1 MLHGLTGRRTYGV
14 LPFQHGLGIDEED
27 GLRVSLRGAVRE
39 SVVAPP
45 VGDDVLRVA
54 VCAVPLMSNFTDVDA
69 LAAEPG
75 VVVRFVD
82 RAEELVDADLV
93 VVPGTRGTVRALRW
107 LRERG
112 LADALARRAAEGRP
126 VLGICGGFQVLGEH
140 IEDDVES
147 REGSV
152 AGLGLLPVRVRFAR
166 EKTLARPVGE
176 ALGEPVEGYEIHHG
190 VAEVAGGEAFLDG
203 CRVGEMWG
211 THWHGSLESDGFRR
225 RFLAGW
231 RGRPAPLRPRARTS
245 FAALREEQLDLLG
258 DLIEE
263 HADTDALLSLIEKG
277 APAGLPFIAPGAPVT
292 GGPGTRPRPPR
303 PLPERSFECHHAP
316 RHQGGPV
323 STPYPFTAL
332 VGQDDLRLALLLNAV
347 SPAVGGVLVR
357 GEKGTAKST
366 AVRALSALLPEV
378 PVVAGCRF
386 SLRPGRRR
394 PELPRRPA
402 RGGRRAARPA
412 RMVELPVGASEDR
425 LVGALDI
432 ERALA
437 EGVKAFEPGLLADA
451 HRGILYVD
459 EVNLLH
465 DHLVDLLL
473 DAAAMGASYV
483 EREGVSV
490 RHAARFLL
498 VGTMNPE
505 EGELRPQLLDRF
517 GLTVEV
523 AASRETDQR
532 VEVVRRRL
540 AHDDDP
546 EAFAGR
552 WADEEAALR
561 DRVVAARA
569 LLPQVVLGDGAL
581 RQIAATCAAFEVDGM
596 RADIVMAR
604 TATAL
609 AAWAGR
615 TDVRSEDVRQAA
627 LLALPHRRRRN
638 PFDAPGLDEDKL
650 DETLDE
656 AREDDAPEPPGSP
669 EPPEGDDDPDGGPGG
684 GGGQPPADGGPDSPG
699 LPPQQSRDQAEDR
712 NQGEGAGQEDA
723 PAPQAPAAGG
733 PGEQGAVSAA
743 EPFRTRMLSVPGIG
757 EGAAGRRSRART
769 EHGRTTGS
777 RRPRGALTKLHLAAT
792 VQAAAPHQRA
802 RGRSGTGLV
811 VRRDDLRQATREG
824 REGNLVLFVVDASGS
839 MAARQRMSAV
849 KGAVLSLL
857 LDAYQRRDK
866 VGLVTFRGS
875 AAEVALPPTSSV
887 DAAAARLE
895 TLPTGGRT
903 PLAAGLLRAHD
914 VLRVE
919 RLRDAAR
926 RPLLVV
932 VTDGRATGGVE
943 PVAQAGRAARLFAAD
958 GVASVVVDCE
968 SGYVRLGLAG
978 QLAGELGG
986 TAVTLDELR
995 ADSIAGL
1002 VKDVQ
1007 GHGNHS
1013 RKAA

>member
-1 MLHGLTGRRTYGV
+1 M
-14 LPFQHGLGIDEED
+14 
-27 GLRVSLRGAVRE
+27 
-39 SVVAPP
+39 
-45 VGDDVLRVA
+45 
-54 VCAVPLMSNFTDVDA
+54 
-69 LAAEPG
+69 
-75 VVVRFVD
+75 
-82 RAEELVDADLV
+82 
-93 VVPGTRGTVRALRW
+93 
-107 LRERG
+107 
-112 LADALARRAAEGRP
+112 
-126 VLGICGGFQVLGEH
+126 
-140 IEDDVES
+140 
-147 REGSV
+147 
-152 AGLGLLPVRVRFAR
+152 
-166 EKTLARPVGE
+166 
-176 ALGEPVEGYEIHHG
+176 
-190 VAEVAGGEAFLDG
+190 
-203 CRVGEMWG
+203 
-211 THWHGSLESDGFRR
+211 
-225 RFLAGW
+225 
-231 RGRPAPLRPRARTS
+231 
-245 FAALREEQLDLLG
+245 
-258 DLIEE
+258 
-263 HADTDALLSLIEKG
+263 
-277 APAGLPFIAPGAPVT
+277 
-292 GGPGTRPRPPR
+292 
-303 PLPERSFECHHAP
+303 
-316 RHQGGPV
+316 
-323 STPYPFTAL
+323 STPFPFTAV

-378 PVVAGCRF
+378 DVVSGCRF
-386 SLRPGRRR
+386 SCDPAAPDPACPDGPHAPG
-394 PELPRRPA
+394 A
-402 RGGRRAARPA
+402 YASRPA

-523 AASRETDQR
+523 AASREPDQR

-540 AHDDDP
+540 AYDDDP
-546 EAFAGR
+546 IAFAAR
-552 WADEEAALR
+552 WADEEATVR
-561 DRVVAARA
+561 QRIVAARE
-569 LLPQVVLGDGAL
+569 LLPSVRLGDGAL

-615 TDVRSEDVRQAA
+615 TDVLAEDVRQAA

-650 DETLDE
+650 DETLE
-656 AREDDAPEPPGSP
+656 EFSGEGEGGAG
-669 EPPEGDDDPDGGPGG
+669 EGDDDPGPDGPGG
-684 GGGQPPADGGPDSPG
+684 GGGRPAPDSGPDGGDTSARPG
-699 LPPQQSRDQAEDR
+699 AAEDAEP
-712 NQGEGAGQEDA
+712 QASGAGSGE
-723 PAPQAPAAGG
+723 QAPAR
-733 PGEQGAVSAA
+733 AA
-743 EPFRTRMLSVPGIG
+743 EPFRAKVLSVPGIG

-769 EHGRTTGS
+769 EHGRTTGA
-777 RRPRGALTKLHLAAT
+777 RRPRGTLSKLHLAAT
-792 VQAAAPHQRA
+792 VLAAAPHQRA
-802 RGRSGTGLV
+802 RGRCGPGLV

-839 MAARQRMSAV
+839 MAARQRMGAV

-866 VGLVTFRGS
+866 VGLVTFRGTD
-875 AAEVALPPTSSV
+875 AQVALPPTSSV

-895 TLPTGGRT
+895 KLPTGGRT
-903 PLAAGLLRAHD
+903 PLAAGLLKAHE

-919 RLRDAAR
+919 RLRDPAR
-926 RPLLVV
+926 RGLVVV
-932 VTDGRATGGVE
+932 VTDGRATGGPE
-943 PVAQAGRAARLFAAD
+943 PVALAGRAARLFAAEQ
-958 GVASVVVDCE
+958 VASVVVDCE
-968 SGYVRLGLAG
+968 SGPVRLGLAG

-1002 VKDVQ
+1002 VRDVQ
-1007 GHGNHS
+1007 GT
-1013 RKAA
+1013 RRAA

>member
-1 MLHGLTGRRTYGV
+1 
-14 LPFQHGLGIDEED
+14 
-27 GLRVSLRGAVRE
+27 
-39 SVVAPP
+39 
-45 VGDDVLRVA
+45 
-54 VCAVPLMSNFTDVDA
+54 MS
-69 LAAEPG
+69 
-75 VVVRFVD
+75 
-82 RAEELVDADLV
+82 
-93 VVPGTRGTVRALRW
+93 
-107 LRERG
+107 
-112 LADALARRAAEGRP
+112 
-126 VLGICGGFQVLGEH
+126 
-140 IEDDVES
+140 
-147 REGSV
+147 
-152 AGLGLLPVRVRFAR
+152 
-166 EKTLARPVGE
+166 
-176 ALGEPVEGYEIHHG
+176 
-190 VAEVAGGEAFLDG
+190 
-203 CRVGEMWG
+203 
-211 THWHGSLESDGFRR
+211 THF
-225 RFLAGW
+225 
-231 RGRPAPLRPRARTS
+231 
-245 FAALREEQLDLLG
+245 
-258 DLIEE
+258 
-263 HADTDALLSLIEKG
+263 
-277 APAGLPFIAPGAPVT
+277 
-292 GGPGTRPRPPR
+292 
-303 PLPERSFECHHAP
+303 
-316 RHQGGPV
+316 
-323 STPYPFTAL
+323 PFTAV
-332 VGQDDLRLALLLNAV
+332 VGQGDLQLALLLNAI
-347 SPAVGGVLVR
+347 SPRIGGVLVR

-366 AVRALSALLPEV
+366 AVRALAALLPPVEV
-378 PVVAGCRF
+378 VVGCRF
-386 SLRPGRRR
+386 SCDPVQPDPACPDGPHEPAFETRPS
-394 PELPRRPA
+394 
-402 RGGRRAARPA
+402 

-432 ERALA
+432 ERALS

-523 AASRETDQR
+523 AASREPDQR

-540 AHDDDP
+540 AYDDDP
-546 EAFAGR
+546 AGFAAR
-552 WADEEAALR
+552 WADEEAGVR
-561 DRVVAARA
+561 QRVVAARE
-569 LLPQVVLGDGAL
+569 LLPSVVLGDGAL
-581 RQIAATCAAFEVDGM
+581 LQIAATCAAFEVDGM

-615 TDVRSEDVRQAA
+615 TEVLAEDVRQAA

-650 DETLDE
+650 DETLE
-656 AREDDAPEPPGSP
+656 EFAEPPQNPQDPQNPHDSQDRQDQQDP
-669 EPPEGDDDPDGGPGG
+669 QDPQGDDDPDPGPDGPG
-684 GGGQPPADGGPDSPG
+684 GGGQPPAPETDGPQGGDGGG
-699 LPPQQSRDQAEDR
+699 QAES
-712 NQGEGAGQEDA
+712 GESV
-723 PAPQAPAAGG
+723 PAQAPAAG
-733 PGEQGAVSAA
+733 EQSAVRAA
-743 EPFRTRMLSVPGIG
+743 EPFRTKVLSVPGLG

-769 EHGRTTGS
+769 EHGRTTGA

-792 VQAAAPHQRA
+792 VQAAAPHQRT
-802 RGRSGTGLV
+802 RGRSGPGLV

-839 MAARQRMSAV
+839 MAARQRMGAV

-895 TLPTGGRT
+895 SLPTGGRT
-903 PLAAGLLRAHD
+903 PLAAGLLKAHD

-919 RLRDAAR
+919 RLRDPAR
-926 RPLLVV
+926 RPLVVV
-932 VTDGRATGGVE
+932 VTDGRATGGPE
-943 PVAQAGRAARLFAAD
+943 PVAHAGRAARLFAAE
-958 GVASVVVDCE
+958 GHASVVVDCE
-968 SGYVRLGLAG
+968 SGHVRLGLAG

-1002 VKDVQ
+1002 VRDVQ
-1007 GHGNHS
+1007 GAQRAQGTQGTQGTS
-1013 RKAA
+1013 RRAA

>member
-1 MLHGLTGRRTYGV
+1 MTI
-14 LPFQHGLGIDEED
+14 PF
-27 GLRVSLRGAVRE
+27 
-39 SVVAPP
+39 
-45 VGDDVLRVA
+45 
-54 VCAVPLMSNFTDVDA
+54 
-69 LAAEPG
+69 
-75 VVVRFVD
+75 
-82 RAEELVDADLV
+82 
-93 VVPGTRGTVRALRW
+93 
-107 LRERG
+107 
-112 LADALARRAAEGRP
+112 
-126 VLGICGGFQVLGEH
+126 
-140 IEDDVES
+140 
-147 REGSV
+147 
-152 AGLGLLPVRVRFAR
+152 
-166 EKTLARPVGE
+166 
-176 ALGEPVEGYEIHHG
+176 
-190 VAEVAGGEAFLDG
+190 
-203 CRVGEMWG
+203 
-211 THWHGSLESDGFRR
+211 
-225 RFLAGW
+225 
-231 RGRPAPLRPRARTS
+231 
-245 FAALREEQLDLLG
+245 
-258 DLIEE
+258 
-263 HADTDALLSLIEKG
+263 
-277 APAGLPFIAPGAPVT
+277 
-292 GGPGTRPRPPR
+292 
-303 PLPERSFECHHAP
+303 
-316 RHQGGPV
+316 
-323 STPYPFTAL
+323 PFTAV

-378 PVVAGCRF
+378 GVVAGCRF
-386 SLRPGRRR
+386 SCDPAAPDPACPDGPHEAAPGVR
-394 PELPRRPA
+394 
-402 RGGRRAARPA
+402 RPA

-523 AASRETDQR
+523 AASREPDQR

-540 AHDDDP
+540 AYDDDP
-546 EAFAGR
+546 AGFAAR
-552 WADEEAALR
+552 WADEEAAVR
-561 DRVVAARA
+561 ARIVAARA
-569 LLPQVVLGDGAL
+569 LLPRVRLGDGAL

-615 TDVRSEDVRQAA
+615 TEVLAEDVRQAA

-638 PFDAPGLDEDKL
+638 PFDAPGLDEDRL
-650 DETLDE
+650 DETLE
-656 AREDDAPEPPGSP
+656 QFS
-669 EPPEGDDDPDGGPGG
+669 GDDDPETDPGTDPDADPDPDGPDGPGG
-684 GGGQPPADGGPDSPG
+684 GGGGGGQPSPDEGPQGGDAGARPEAG
-699 LPPQQSRDQAEDR
+699 EA
-712 NQGEGAGQEDA
+712 GEGGEH
-723 PAPQAPAAGG
+723 QAPGSREQAA
-733 PGEQGAVSAA
+733 ARAS
-743 EPFRTRMLSVPGIG
+743 EPFRTKVLSVPGIG

-769 EHGRTTGS
+769 EHGRTTGA
-777 RRPRGALTKLHLAAT
+777 RRPRGTLTKLHLAAT

-802 RGRSGTGLV
+802 RGRSGPGLV

-866 VGLVTFRGS
+866 VGLVTFRG
-875 AAEVALPPTSSV
+875 AVAEVALPPTSSV
-887 DAAAARLE
+887 DAAAVRLE
-895 TLPTGGRT
+895 SLPTGGRT

-919 RLRDAAR
+919 RLRDPAR
-926 RPLLVV
+926 RALVVV
-932 VTDGRATGGVE
+932 VTDGRATGGPE
-943 PVAQAGRAARLFAAD
+943 PVATAGRAARLFAAD

-968 SGYVRLGLAG
+968 SGPVRLGLAG

-1002 VKDVQ
+1002 VRDVQ
-1007 GHGNHS
+1007 GTS
-1013 RKAA
+1013 RRAA

>member
-1 MLHGLTGRRTYGV
+1 MTT
-14 LPFQHGLGIDEED
+14 PF
-27 GLRVSLRGAVRE
+27 
-39 SVVAPP
+39 
-45 VGDDVLRVA
+45 
-54 VCAVPLMSNFTDVDA
+54 
-69 LAAEPG
+69 
-75 VVVRFVD
+75 
-82 RAEELVDADLV
+82 
-93 VVPGTRGTVRALRW
+93 
-107 LRERG
+107 
-112 LADALARRAAEGRP
+112 
-126 VLGICGGFQVLGEH
+126 
-140 IEDDVES
+140 
-147 REGSV
+147 
-152 AGLGLLPVRVRFAR
+152 
-166 EKTLARPVGE
+166 
-176 ALGEPVEGYEIHHG
+176 
-190 VAEVAGGEAFLDG
+190 
-203 CRVGEMWG
+203 
-211 THWHGSLESDGFRR
+211 
-225 RFLAGW
+225 
-231 RGRPAPLRPRARTS
+231 
-245 FAALREEQLDLLG
+245 
-258 DLIEE
+258 
-263 HADTDALLSLIEKG
+263 
-277 APAGLPFIAPGAPVT
+277 
-292 GGPGTRPRPPR
+292 
-303 PLPERSFECHHAP
+303 
-316 RHQGGPV
+316 
-323 STPYPFTAL
+323 PFTAV

-366 AVRALSALLPEV
+366 AVRALSALLPRVAVV
-378 PVVAGCRF
+378 PGCRF
-386 SLRPGRRR
+386 SCD
-394 PELPRRPA
+394 PA
-402 RGGRRAARPA
+402 APAPSCPDGPHRTGEGAERPA

-523 AASRETDQR
+523 AASREPDQR

-540 AHDDDP
+540 AYDDDP
-546 EAFAGR
+546 GAFAAR
-552 WADEEAALR
+552 WAGEEAAVR
-561 DRVVAARA
+561 QRIVAARE
-569 LLPQVVLGDGAL
+569 LLPRVRLGDGAL

-615 TDVRSEDVRQAA
+615 TEVLAEDVRQAA

-650 DETLDE
+650 DETLE
-656 AREDDAPEPPGSP
+656 QFSGEGED
-669 EPPEGDDDPDGGPGG
+669 EGDDDPDPGPEGPGG
-684 GGGQPPADGGPDSPG
+684 GGGQPAPDGGPEDDG
-699 LPPQQSRDQAEDR
+699 GAAAPPE
-712 NQGEGAGQEDA
+712 NGAGGQPQPSGGQE
-723 PAPQAPAAGG
+723 QPAAR
-733 PGEQGAVSAA
+733 AA
-743 EPFRTRMLSVPGIG
+743 EPFRTKVLSVPGVG

-769 EHGRTTGS
+769 EHGRTTGA

-792 VQAAAPHQRA
+792 VLAAAPHQRA
-802 RGRSGTGLV
+802 RGRSGPGLV

-875 AAEVALPPTSSV
+875 AADLALPPTSSV
-887 DAAAARLE
+887 DAAAVRLE
-895 TLPTGGRT
+895 SLPTGGRT
-903 PLAAGLLRAHD
+903 PLAAGLLKAHEA
-914 VLRVE
+914 LRVE
-919 RLRDAAR
+919 RLRDPAR
-926 RPLLVV
+926 RPLVVV
-932 VTDGRATGGVE
+932 VTDGRATGGPE
-943 PVAQAGRAARLFAAD
+943 PVALAGRAARLFAAE

-968 SGYVRLGLAG
+968 SGPVRLGLAG
-978 QLAGELGG
+978 RLAGDLGG

-1002 VKDVQ
+1002 VRDVQ
-1007 GHGNHS
+1007 GTS
-1013 RKAA
+1013 RRAA

>member
-1 MLHGLTGRRTYGV
+1 MTT
-14 LPFQHGLGIDEED
+14 PF
-27 GLRVSLRGAVRE
+27 
-39 SVVAPP
+39 
-45 VGDDVLRVA
+45 
-54 VCAVPLMSNFTDVDA
+54 
-69 LAAEPG
+69 
-75 VVVRFVD
+75 
-82 RAEELVDADLV
+82 
-93 VVPGTRGTVRALRW
+93 
-107 LRERG
+107 
-112 LADALARRAAEGRP
+112 
-126 VLGICGGFQVLGEH
+126 
-140 IEDDVES
+140 
-147 REGSV
+147 
-152 AGLGLLPVRVRFAR
+152 
-166 EKTLARPVGE
+166 
-176 ALGEPVEGYEIHHG
+176 
-190 VAEVAGGEAFLDG
+190 
-203 CRVGEMWG
+203 
-211 THWHGSLESDGFRR
+211 
-225 RFLAGW
+225 
-231 RGRPAPLRPRARTS
+231 
-245 FAALREEQLDLLG
+245 
-258 DLIEE
+258 
-263 HADTDALLSLIEKG
+263 
-277 APAGLPFIAPGAPVT
+277 
-292 GGPGTRPRPPR
+292 
-303 PLPERSFECHHAP
+303 
-316 RHQGGPV
+316 
-323 STPYPFTAL
+323 PFTAV

-366 AVRALSALLPEV
+366 AVRALSALLPQV

-386 SLRPGRRR
+386 SCDPAKPDPACPDGPHEPGNGT
-394 PELPRRPA
+394 E
-402 RGGRRAARPA
+402 RPA

-523 AASRETDQR
+523 AASREPEQR

-540 AHDDDP
+540 AYDDDP
-546 EAFAGR
+546 AGFAAR
-552 WADEEAALR
+552 WADEEAAVR
-561 DRVVAARA
+561 QRIVAARE
-569 LLPQVVLGDGAL
+569 LLPSVRLGDGAL

-615 TDVRSEDVRQAA
+615 TEVLAEDVRQAA

-650 DETLDE
+650 DETLE
-656 AREDDAPEPPGSP
+656 EFS
-669 EPPEGDDDPDGGPGG
+669 GDDEPDPDADPDGPGG
-684 GGGQPPADGGPDSPG
+684 GGGGRPSPDEGPQGGDTGARPE
-699 LPPQQSRDQAEDR
+699 A
-712 NQGEGAGQEDA
+712 GEGGE
-723 PAPQAPAAGG
+723 PQAAGS
-733 PGEQGAVSAA
+733 GEQSPARSA
-743 EPFRTRMLSVPGIG
+743 EPFRTKVLSVPGVG

-769 EHGRTTGS
+769 EHGRTTGA
-777 RRPRGALTKLHLAAT
+777 RRPQGSLTKLHLAAT

-802 RGRSGTGLV
+802 RGRSGPGLV

-895 TLPTGGRT
+895 SLPTGGRT

-919 RLRDAAR
+919 RLRDPAR
-926 RPLLVV
+926 RALVVV
-932 VTDGRATGGVE
+932 VTDGRATGGAE
-943 PVAQAGRAARLFAAD
+943 PVALAGRAARLFAAD

-968 SGYVRLGLAG
+968 SGPVRLGLAG
-978 QLAGELGG
+978 RLADELGG
-986 TAVTLDELR
+986 AAVTLEALR

-1002 VKDVQ
+1002 VRDVQ
-1007 GHGNHS
+1007 GTS
-1013 RKAA
+1013 RRAA

>member
-1 MLHGLTGRRTYGV
+1 MTT
-14 LPFQHGLGIDEED
+14 PF
-27 GLRVSLRGAVRE
+27 
-39 SVVAPP
+39 
-45 VGDDVLRVA
+45 
-54 VCAVPLMSNFTDVDA
+54 
-69 LAAEPG
+69 
-75 VVVRFVD
+75 
-82 RAEELVDADLV
+82 
-93 VVPGTRGTVRALRW
+93 
-107 LRERG
+107 
-112 LADALARRAAEGRP
+112 
-126 VLGICGGFQVLGEH
+126 
-140 IEDDVES
+140 
-147 REGSV
+147 
-152 AGLGLLPVRVRFAR
+152 
-166 EKTLARPVGE
+166 
-176 ALGEPVEGYEIHHG
+176 
-190 VAEVAGGEAFLDG
+190 
-203 CRVGEMWG
+203 
-211 THWHGSLESDGFRR
+211 
-225 RFLAGW
+225 
-231 RGRPAPLRPRARTS
+231 
-245 FAALREEQLDLLG
+245 
-258 DLIEE
+258 
-263 HADTDALLSLIEKG
+263 
-277 APAGLPFIAPGAPVT
+277 
-292 GGPGTRPRPPR
+292 
-303 PLPERSFECHHAP
+303 
-316 RHQGGPV
+316 
-323 STPYPFTAL
+323 PFTAV

-378 PVVAGCRF
+378 PVVPGCRF
-386 SLRPGRRR
+386 SCDPSAPDPGC
-394 PELPRRPA
+394 PDGPHES
-402 RGGRRAARPA
+402 GGGTARPA

-473 DAAAMGASYV
+473 DAAAMGSSHV

-523 AASRETDQR
+523 AASREPDQR

-546 EAFAGR
+546 AAFAAR
-552 WADEEAALR
+552 WADEEAAVR
-561 DRVVAARA
+561 ARITAARE
-569 LLPQVVLGDGAL
+569 LLPQVRLGDGAL

-615 TDVRSEDVRQAA
+615 TEVLAEDVRQAA

-650 DETLDE
+650 DETLE
-656 AREDDAPEPPGSP
+656 RFSGED
-669 EPPEGDDDPDGGPGG
+669 EGDDDPGPDGPGGGG
-684 GGGQPPADGGPDSPG
+684 GGGQPPSEGPGGGDTGARPEAGEDGE
-699 LPPQQSRDQAEDR
+699 PQPS
-712 NQGEGAGQEDA
+712 GAGA
-723 PAPQAPAAGG
+723 
-733 PGEQGAVSAA
+733 GEQSAVRAA
-743 EPFRTRMLSVPGIG
+743 EPFRTKVLSVPGLG

-769 EHGRTTGS
+769 EHGRTTGA

-792 VQAAAPHQRA
+792 VRAAAPHQRA
-802 RGRSGTGLV
+802 RGRSGPGLV

-875 AAEVALPPTSSV
+875 GADVALPPTSSV

-895 TLPTGGRT
+895 SLPTGGRT
-903 PLAAGLLRAHD
+903 PLAAGLLKAHE

-919 RLRDAAR
+919 RLRDPAR
-926 RPLLVV
+926 RPLVVV
-932 VTDGRATGGVE
+932 VTDGRATGGPE
-943 PVAQAGRAARLFAAD
+943 PVALAGRAARLFAAG

-968 SGYVRLGLAG
+968 AGPVRLGLAG
-978 QLAGELGG
+978 RLAGDLGG

-1007 GHGNHS
+1007 GN
-1013 RKAA
+1013 RRAA

>member
-1 MLHGLTGRRTYGV
+1 MTT
-14 LPFQHGLGIDEED
+14 PF
-27 GLRVSLRGAVRE
+27 
-39 SVVAPP
+39 
-45 VGDDVLRVA
+45 
-54 VCAVPLMSNFTDVDA
+54 
-69 LAAEPG
+69 
-75 VVVRFVD
+75 
-82 RAEELVDADLV
+82 
-93 VVPGTRGTVRALRW
+93 
-107 LRERG
+107 
-112 LADALARRAAEGRP
+112 
-126 VLGICGGFQVLGEH
+126 
-140 IEDDVES
+140 
-147 REGSV
+147 
-152 AGLGLLPVRVRFAR
+152 
-166 EKTLARPVGE
+166 
-176 ALGEPVEGYEIHHG
+176 
-190 VAEVAGGEAFLDG
+190 
-203 CRVGEMWG
+203 
-211 THWHGSLESDGFRR
+211 
-225 RFLAGW
+225 
-231 RGRPAPLRPRARTS
+231 
-245 FAALREEQLDLLG
+245 
-258 DLIEE
+258 
-263 HADTDALLSLIEKG
+263 
-277 APAGLPFIAPGAPVT
+277 
-292 GGPGTRPRPPR
+292 
-303 PLPERSFECHHAP
+303 
-316 RHQGGPV
+316 
-323 STPYPFTAL
+323 PFTAV

-366 AVRALSALLPEV
+366 AVRALSALMPTLD
-378 PVVAGCRF
+378 VVSGCRF
-386 SLRPGRRR
+386 SCDPGS
-394 PELPRRPA
+394 PDPGCPDGPHEPGA
-402 RGGRRAARPA
+402 FETRAA

-432 ERALA
+432 ERALS

-523 AASRETDQR
+523 AASREPDQR

-540 AHDDDP
+540 AYDDDP
-546 EAFAGR
+546 GGFAAR
-552 WADEEAALR
+552 WAEEEDAVRAR
-561 DRVVAARA
+561 IVAARE
-569 LLPQVVLGDGAL
+569 LLPSVRLGDGAL

-615 TDVRSEDVRQAA
+615 TDVLAEDVRQAA

-650 DETLDE
+650 DETLE
-656 AREDDAPEPPGSP
+656 EFGGSD
-669 EPPEGDDDPDGGPGG
+669 DDDPDPDPGPDGPGG
-684 GGGQPPADGGPDSPG
+684 GGGGGGQPEPDDAPQGDGDAGAARPEAGEDG
-699 LPPQQSRDQAEDR
+699 QPQPS
-712 NQGEGAGQEDA
+712 GAGEQS
-723 PAPQAPAAGG
+723 AAG
-733 PGEQGAVSAA
+733 AS
-743 EPFRTRMLSVPGIG
+743 EPFRTKVLSVPGIG

-769 EHGRTTGS
+769 EHGRTTGA

-802 RGRSGTGLV
+802 RGRSGRGLV

-875 AAEVALPPTSSV
+875 GADVALPPTSSV

-919 RLRDAAR
+919 RLRDPAR
-926 RPLLVV
+926 RPLVV
-932 VTDGRATGGVE
+932 LVTDGRATGGPE
-943 PVAQAGRAARLFAAD
+943 PVALAGRAARLFAAD

-968 SGYVRLGLAG
+968 SGPVRLGLAG

-1007 GHGNHS
+1007 
-1013 RKAA
+1013 RRAA

>member
-1 MLHGLTGRRTYGV
+1 MTT
-14 LPFQHGLGIDEED
+14 PF
-27 GLRVSLRGAVRE
+27 
-39 SVVAPP
+39 
-45 VGDDVLRVA
+45 
-54 VCAVPLMSNFTDVDA
+54 
-69 LAAEPG
+69 
-75 VVVRFVD
+75 
-82 RAEELVDADLV
+82 
-93 VVPGTRGTVRALRW
+93 
-107 LRERG
+107 
-112 LADALARRAAEGRP
+112 
-126 VLGICGGFQVLGEH
+126 
-140 IEDDVES
+140 
-147 REGSV
+147 
-152 AGLGLLPVRVRFAR
+152 
-166 EKTLARPVGE
+166 
-176 ALGEPVEGYEIHHG
+176 
-190 VAEVAGGEAFLDG
+190 
-203 CRVGEMWG
+203 
-211 THWHGSLESDGFRR
+211 
-225 RFLAGW
+225 
-231 RGRPAPLRPRARTS
+231 
-245 FAALREEQLDLLG
+245 
-258 DLIEE
+258 
-263 HADTDALLSLIEKG
+263 
-277 APAGLPFIAPGAPVT
+277 
-292 GGPGTRPRPPR
+292 
-303 PLPERSFECHHAP
+303 
-316 RHQGGPV
+316 
-323 STPYPFTAL
+323 PFTAV

-366 AVRALSALLPEV
+366 AVRALTALMPTLD
-378 PVVAGCRF
+378 VVSGCRF
-386 SLRPGRRR
+386 SCDPGS
-394 PELPRRPA
+394 PDPGCPDGPHEA
-402 RGGRRAARPA
+402 GAFETRAA

-432 ERALA
+432 ERALS

-523 AASRETDQR
+523 AASREPEQR

-540 AHDDDP
+540 AYDDDP
-546 EAFAGR
+546 AAFAAR
-552 WADEEAALR
+552 WADEEAGVRAR
-561 DRVVAARA
+561 IVAARE
-569 LLPQVVLGDGAL
+569 LLPAVRLGDGAL

-615 TDVRSEDVRQAA
+615 TDVLAEDVRQAA

-650 DETLDE
+650 DRTLE
-656 AREDDAPEPPGSP
+656 EFSS
-669 EPPEGDDDPDGGPGG
+669 DDPDTDPGQETDQDPDPGPDGPGG
-684 GGGQPPADGGPDSPG
+684 GGGGGGQPQPGDAPQGGEAAQGRDAEV
-699 LPPQQSRDQAEDR
+699 PPPPP
-712 NQGEGAGQEDA
+712 GEGGQ
-723 PAPQAPAAGG
+723 PQPSGA
-733 PGEQGAVSAA
+733 GEQSAVGAC
-743 EPFRTRMLSVPGIG
+743 EPFRTKVLSVPGIG

-769 EHGRTTGS
+769 EHGRTTGA
-777 RRPRGALTKLHLAAT
+777 RRPQGALTKLHLAAT

-802 RGRSGTGLV
+802 RGRSGPGLV

-866 VGLVTFRGS
+866 VGLVTFRGRD
-875 AAEVALPPTSSV
+875 AEVALPPTSSV
-887 DAAAARLE
+887 DAAASRLE

-919 RLRDAAR
+919 RLRDPAR

-932 VTDGRATGGVE
+932 VTDGRATGGPD
-943 PVAQAGRAARLFAAD
+943 PVALAERAARLFAAD

-968 SGYVRLGLAG
+968 QGPVRLGLAG

-1002 VKDVQ
+1002 VRDVQ
-1007 GHGNHS
+1007 GTS
-1013 RKAA
+1013 RRAA